1 MELLEDCVLLEVK
14 HLGQYWAHRMYLK
27 MLVGIA
33 NTTTTIT
40 ATITQFETSLQMSL
54 MCLKVRIYLMQLYA
68 W

>member
-1 MELLEDCVLLEVK
+1 
-14 HLGQYWAHRMYLK
+14 MYLK

-33 NTTTTIT
+33 NTTTAII

-54 MCLKVRIYLMQLYA
+54 MCLKVSIYLMQLYA